1 MKVQAAVSVLME
13 EADRADAAFF
23 TTMSAISVFAK
34 TITVVVYESSEVDGS
49 PWGEAYKGCFVL

>member
-1 MKVQAAVSVLME
+1 ME

-34 TITVVVYESSEVDGS
+34 TITVVAYETSEVDGS